1 MFCSLLGRA
10 NRITNQYSSKYSEFD
25 LSVITYTGYFAYY
38 SRIDSDLHGPRKRG
52 LNTDKNSFYLFPLCM
67 YLPAEEV
74 LSGTWTPPP
83 VLPQVKLEVHKKLG
97 YD

>member
-1 MFCSLLGRA
+1 
-10 NRITNQYSSKYSEFD
+10 
-25 LSVITYTGYFAYY
+25 
-38 SRIDSDLHGPRKRG
+38 
-52 LNTDKNSFYLFPLCM
+52 M